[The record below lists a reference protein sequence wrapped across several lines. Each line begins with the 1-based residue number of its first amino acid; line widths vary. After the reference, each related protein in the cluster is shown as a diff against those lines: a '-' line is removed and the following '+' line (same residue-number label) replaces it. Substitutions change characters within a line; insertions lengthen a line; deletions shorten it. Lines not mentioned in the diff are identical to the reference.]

1 MVHERKLLETQGLRS
16 GINRPRMFTNRS
28 TANRFL
34 ANRFIADGFTLY
46 L

>member
-16 GINRPRMFTNRS
+16 SDKQPRMF
-28 TANRFL
+28 ANGSIADRFF